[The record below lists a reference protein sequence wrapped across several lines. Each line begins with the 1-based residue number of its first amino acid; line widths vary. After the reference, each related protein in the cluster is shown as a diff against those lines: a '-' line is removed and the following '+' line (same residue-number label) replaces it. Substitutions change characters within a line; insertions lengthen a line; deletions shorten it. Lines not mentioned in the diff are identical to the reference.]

1 MGRSLSPPAANRT
14 NSADPVIG
22 TTQLLALLIEQIGR
36 NADLAGK
43 IGARAA
49 EIGKRYQRSRA
60 EWRKEAEERWT
71 AMVETKRSGRTI
83 RSYNFSRS
91 GFFASSTDARG

>member
-1 MGRSLSPPAANRT
+1 MDRSLSPPAASGT

-22 TTQLLALLIEQIGR
+22 TIQLVALLKERIGR

-49 EIGKRYQRSRA
+49 EIGKRYPRSRA
-60 EWRKEAEERWT
+60 EWGKEAEERWT
-71 AMVETKRSGRTI
+71 AMVETKRSVA
-83 RSYNFSRS
+83 RSMHLQCQPERIL
-91 GFFASSTDARG
+91 RL